1 MERTALPATGGMIFD
16 CHSPRRVAKSMNAP
30 PIRLD
35 MIFVSEDG
43 GVVAI
48 MSNEPPVSD
57 DFVSLGVAV
66 SAVSE
71 LNAGAAAIGLCP
83 ADKVGRPIY
92 PRLGGGNTNER
103 AALFAPTQAAAS
115 PNQEHTGRVTPRRA
129 CIAGLRA
136 HDSKKAR

>member
-1 MERTALPATGGMIFD
+1 
-16 CHSPRRVAKSMNAP
+16 MNAP

-43 GVVAI
+43 VVVAI

-57 DFVSLGVAV
+57 DFVSLDVAV

-83 ADKVGRPIY
+83 ADKVGRQIY
-92 PRLGGGNTNER
+92 PRLGAETR
-103 AALFAPTQAAAS
+103 TK
-115 PNQEHTGRVTPRRA
+115 GRRFLRPPRRRQPEPGA
-129 CIAGLRA
+129 HPPALGGRALR
-136 HDSKKAR
+136 DSALTTRKKTAEL

>member
-1 MERTALPATGGMIFD
+1 
-16 CHSPRRVAKSMNAP
+16 MNAP

-43 GVVAI
+43 VVVAI

-57 DFVSLGVAV
+57 DFVSLDVAV

-83 ADKVGRPIY
+83 ADKVGRQIY

-103 AALFAPTQAAAS
+103 AALFAPTQAPPARTRSTPA
-115 PNQEHTGRVTPRRA
+115 GPRRA

-136 HDSKKAR
+136 HDSKKDR